1 MTEAQARELISGLTR
16 TEKEMLLQLL
26 KDVKAA
32 ESTEAAYQ
40 AGKEAGEAI
49 RKEG

>member
-1 MTEAQARELISGLTR
+1 MTEMQARVLIGSLTSE
-16 TEKEMLLQLL
+16 EKRQLLRLL
-26 KDVKAA
+26 KDLKSA

>member
-1 MTEAQARELISGLTR
+1 MSEEEARALISKLTR
-16 TEKEMLLQLL
+16 TEKETLLQLL
-26 KDVKAA
+26 KDLKSA